1 MPSLVVEYAV
11 LAAAVGG
18 LVAVVT
24 EAAVRDPR
32 FALSMLLDT
41 RAAAEAP
48 IAAAPRVV
56 PTVANAGI
64 EANANV
70 AAASLKQAA

>member
-1 MPSLVVEYAV
+1 MPSLIVEYAV

-18 LVAVVT
+18 LVAVVA

-32 FALSMLLDT
+32 FALSLLLDT
-41 RAAAEAP
+41 RAAAEMP
-48 IAAAPRVV
+48 RAAAPRAV
-56 PTVANAGI
+56 PTVANAGV

-70 AAASLKQAA
+70 AAASLRQAA